1 MEEFKWTVT
10 IGQEEPDY
18 SQSSWSKQWWE
29 RKEMWKIENTN
40 YINFELTNEE
50 VFYNKKKLL
59 RTQIPY
65 GLNRERE
72 LVVGIGS
79 VINYFHKNAEDW
91 NEDEAQRRY

>member
-50 VFYNKKKLL
+50 VFTIKRNSWELKFLMDSIEKESLL
-59 RTQIPY
+59 W
-65 GLNRERE
+65 
-72 LVVGIGS
+72 
-79 VINYFHKNAEDW
+79 A
-91 NEDEAQRRY
+91 